1 QQKQPSNVG
10 CAIFL
15 FLYIP
20 SDFPPGFYLR
30 FIFLWRLPDAAAE
43 KRHAWISSTERY
55 GVNSKTTKQSLL
67 NYASFS
73 NIHGHAVTCKIRISN
88 ALSFAKSRRGDKERG
103 RNAAPG
109 KRRMGWCRMKLL
121 SLF

>member
-1 QQKQPSNVG
+1 NVW

-30 FIFLWRLPDAAAE
+30 FIFLRRMPDAAAE
-43 KRHAWISSTERY
+43 NAIAWIPSTGCY

-67 NYASFS
+67 NCAIFS

-109 KRRMGWCRMKLL
+109 KRRTGWCRMKLL